1 MSNNIISVTNAA
13 TELLRLYNNGEKT
26 AYFSEKDFME
36 NGPGRLVSLA
46 DFKFVEYFF
55 SGKNEEGNKLD
66 FSSFKRDKNGDV
78 TLKHSE
84 LISIIY
90 K

>member
-1 MSNNIISVTNAA
+1 
-13 TELLRLYNNGEKT
+13 
-26 AYFSEKDFME
+26 ME

-55 SGKNEEGNKLD
+55 SGKNEGGNKLD
-66 FSSFKRDKNGDV
+66 FSSFKRDKNGDI

-84 LISIIY
+84 LISLIY